1 MAIGSRQ
8 STAPACR
15 GDPSPFRPLSL
26 LSPLSSLGC
35 CRLCPGRP
43 KRWRGQVDVIVAE
56 ISAAYRYCM
65 DWLEQQLYCV
75 STVLAE
81 KAEVEI
87 VAVVDRHT
95 GMPRVKVVG

>member
-1 MAIGSRQ
+1 MS
-8 STAPACR
+8 

-43 KRWRGQVDVIVAE
+43 KHRRGQVDVINIVAE
-56 ISAAYRYCM
+56 IFAAYRYCM

-87 VAVVDRHT
+87 IAVVDRHT
-95 GMPRVKVVG
+95 GTPRVKVVG